1 MKILTILGAR
11 PQFIKAATVSRE
23 IQNHNASDA
32 FQINEVIVHTGQH
45 YDANMSEVFFDE
57 MDIPRP
63 SYKLDL
69 GGLDHGAMTGRMI
82 EQIEA
87 IIKKEHPSLI
97 LVFGDTNS
105 TLAGAMAGS
114 KLQIPIAHV
123 EAGLRSYNM
132 GMPEEIN
139 RVLTDRVSNYL
150 FCPTEAA
157 VENLNNEGFPF
168 SASNQEEQKIFQVG
182 DVMYDTTLFY
192 ADRAKKTF
200 SLHNKGLR
208 EKEYALC
215 TVHRAENT
223 DDSKRLTSIFQ
234 ALQEINKELQV
245 VIPLHP
251 RTKGILN
258 QTCDPN
264 LLENLTVIEPLS
276 YLEMQRLEM
285 GARIILTDSGGMQ
298 KESYFHGVPCITL
311 RDETEW
317 VETVKEGANILVG
330 SGKDKI
336 LEAVQNINF
345 NITATGLY
353 GNGDASLRILK
364 EIKTLFSA

>member
-11 PQFIKAATVSRE
+11 PQFIKAATVSRAIRE
-23 IQNHNASDA
+23 HNESQSH
-32 FQINEVIVHTGQH
+32 QINEVIVHTGQH
-45 YDANMSEVFFDE
+45 YDPNMSEVFFTE
-57 MDIPRP
+57 MDIPIP

-87 IIKKEHPSLI
+87 IIKKERPGLL
-97 LVFGDTNS
+97 LVYGDTNS
-105 TLAGAMAGS
+105 TLAGAIAGS
-114 KLQIPIAHV
+114 KLQVPIAHV
-123 EAGLRSYNM
+123 ESGLRSFNM

-139 RVLTDRVSNYL
+139 RVVTDRVSNYL
-150 FCPTEAA
+150 FCPTAAA
-157 VENLNNEGFPF
+157 VVNLTNEGFPF
-168 SASNQEEQKIFQVG
+168 STTNQEEQKIFQFG

-200 SLHNKGLR
+200 SLHDKGLR

-223 DDSKRLTSIFQ
+223 DDSQSLTSIFQ

-276 YLEMQRLEM
+276 YLEMQRIEM
-285 GARIILTDSGGMQ
+285 GARVILTDSGGMQ
-298 KESYFHGVPCITL
+298 KESYFHGIPCLTL
-311 RDETEW
+311 REETEW
-317 VETVKEGANILVG
+317 IETVKEGANILVG
-330 SGKDKI
+330 SNKDKI
-336 LEAVQNINF
+336 LEAVQHLNF
-345 NITATGLY
+345 NVTKTGLY
-353 GNGDASLRILK
+353 GDGKASLKIVN
-364 EIKTLFSA
+364 EIKTLFST